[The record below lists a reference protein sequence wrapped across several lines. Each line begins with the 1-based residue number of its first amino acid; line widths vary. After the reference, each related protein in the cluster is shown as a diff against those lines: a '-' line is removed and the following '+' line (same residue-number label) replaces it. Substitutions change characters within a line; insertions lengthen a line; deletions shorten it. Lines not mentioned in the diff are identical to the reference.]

1 MNYSKKNLK
10 HLTKIAMFSF
20 VLFSFTSC
28 SDDDN
33 SPTTPTETNTITD
46 IVVNNP
52 NFSML
57 RTAVVKAGLA
67 ETLSSDGTFTVFA
80 PDNEAFAA
88 AGITNSVI
96 ESLSVEALTNILLY
110 HTLGAKVE
118 AANVPTGPNASVEM
132 LNGDSIFLTSNNA
145 GVFVNGFS
153 VKQADVQADNG
164 VIHVISSV
172 LMPPSG
178 NIVETAIANENLS
191 FLVAAVVRASEGDTN
206 VAEVLS
212 SDGPFTVFAPTNQ
225 AFIDAGFPD
234 IASIQAA
241 DPNTLTAILTYH
253 VIAARAFS
261 SDLVD
266 GANLPTVNGGTVQ
279 VGLSADAATL
289 DGNGNTTPS
298 NIIAVNIMTTNG
310 VVHVIDQVLLP

>member
-1 MNYSKKNLK
+1 MSYSKNNRK
-10 HLTKIAMFSF
+10 HLGKIVMFIF

-33 SPTTPTETNTITD
+33 MPNPIEKNTITD

-67 ETLSSDGTFTVFA
+67 ETLSSDGPFTVFA
-80 PDNEAFAA
+80 PDDNAFAT
-88 AGITNSVI
+88 AGISSSVL
-96 ESLSVEALTNILLY
+96 ESLSAEALTNILLY

-118 AANVPTGPNASVEM
+118 AADVPAGPNAAVEM
-132 LNGDSIFLTSNNA
+132 LNGNSIFLTGGSM
-145 GVFVNGFS
+145 GVFVNGIS
-153 VKQADVQADNG
+153 VKQADIQADNG

-172 LMPPSG
+172 LMPPAG

-212 SDGPFTVFAPTNQ
+212 SDGTFTVFAPTNQ

-241 DPNTLTAILTYH
+241 DPNTLTTILTYH
-253 VIAARAFS
+253 VIGARAFS

-266 GANLPTVNGGTVQ
+266 GANLTTLNGATVQ
-279 VGLSADAATL
+279 VGLGVNATI
-289 DGNGNTTPS
+289 DGNSNTNPS
-298 NIIAVNIMTTNG
+298 NIIAVNIVTTNG

>member
-1 MNYSKKNLK
+1 MNYSKKILK
-10 HLTKIAMFSF
+10 HLTKIALFSF

-28 SDDDN
+28 SNDDD
-33 SPTTPTETNTITD
+33 SPSFTETNTITD
-46 IVVNNP
+46 IVASNP

-57 RTAVVKAGLA
+57 KAAVIKAGLA
-67 ETLSSDGTFTVFA
+67 ETLSSDGPFTVFA
-80 PDNEAFAA
+80 PDNDAFQA
-88 AGITNSVI
+88 AGITTSVI
-96 ESLSVEALTNILLY
+96 ESLSGEDLKKILLY
-110 HTLGAKVE
+110 HTLATKVE
-118 AANVPTGPNASVEM
+118 AANVPAGPNATVETI
-132 LNGDSIFLTSNNA
+132 NGNSIFLTSNSS

-153 VKQADVQADNG
+153 VKQADIQADNG

-172 LMPPSG
+172 LMPPMG

-212 SDGPFTVFAPTNQ
+212 SNGPFTVFAPTNQ

-234 IASIQAA
+234 IASIEAA

-253 VIAARAFS
+253 VIGARAFS

-266 GANLPTVNGGTVQ
+266 GVNLPTLNGGTIE
-279 VGLSADAATL
+279 VGLDPTPTIT
-289 DGNGNTTPS
+289 GNSNTSPS
-298 NIIAVNIMTTNG
+298 NIIAVNIVTTNG
-310 VVHVIDQVLLP
+310 VVHVIDRVLLP

>member
-1 MNYSKKNLK
+1 MNYSKKILK
-10 HLTKIAMFSF
+10 HLTKIVLFSF
-20 VLFSFTSC
+20 VLFSFTAC
-28 SDDDN
+28 SDDD
-33 SPTTPTETNTITD
+33 TPATTETNTITD

-67 ETLSSDGTFTVFA
+67 ETLSGNGPFTVFA
-80 PDNEAFAA
+80 PDNDAFAA
-88 AGITNSVI
+88 AGITTAVI

-118 AANVPTGPNASVEM
+118 AANVPAGPNAAVEM
-132 LNGDSIFLTSNNA
+132 LNGESIFLTRNSS
-145 GVFVNGFS
+145 GVFANGIQ

-164 VIHVISSV
+164 VIHVISNV
-172 LMPPSG
+172 LMPPVG

-212 SDGPFTVFAPTNQ
+212 SNGPFTVFAPTNQ

-234 IASIQAA
+234 VASIQAA

-266 GANLPTVNGGTVQ
+266 GGNLPTVNGGTVQ